1 MSRRRYRPTTAQ
13 FCWLATVGVSSIGS
27 ALFVRYRVIEES
39 AVGLACDAGVRTWTC
54 EIRRVATLMFNTS
67 VFSYVA
73 LAAAALNILHPS
85 VVLISLGLLAGG
97 AGIVL
102 YNAGL
107 SGFALAL
114 LILSLARPA
123 PEPE

>member
-1 MSRRRYRPTTAQ
+1 MPRRRYRPSIAQ
-13 FCWLATVGVSSIGS
+13 IYWLAALGVVAFGS
-27 ALFVRYRVIEES
+27 ALFLRYRVIEES
-39 AVGLACDAGVRTWTC
+39 AVGLACDAGLRTWMC
-54 EIRRVATLMFNTS
+54 EIRRIATLMFNNS

-73 LAAAALNILHPS
+73 LAAAALNLMHPS

-97 AGIVL
+97 AGVVL

-107 SGFALAL
+107 SGLALAL

>member
-1 MSRRRYRPTTAQ
+1 MSRRRYRPSIAQ
-13 FCWLATVGVSSIGS
+13 ICWLAALSVVVVGG
-27 ALFVRYRVIEES
+27 ALFLRYRVIEES
-39 AVGLACDAGVRTWTC
+39 AVGLACDAGIRTWMC
-54 EIRRVATLMFNTS
+54 EIRRVATLMFNNS

-73 LAAAALNILHPS
+73 LAAAVLNLMHPS
-85 VVLISLGLLAGG
+85 VVLLSVGLLAGG
-97 AGIVL
+97 AGVVL

-107 SGFALAL
+107 SGLAVAL